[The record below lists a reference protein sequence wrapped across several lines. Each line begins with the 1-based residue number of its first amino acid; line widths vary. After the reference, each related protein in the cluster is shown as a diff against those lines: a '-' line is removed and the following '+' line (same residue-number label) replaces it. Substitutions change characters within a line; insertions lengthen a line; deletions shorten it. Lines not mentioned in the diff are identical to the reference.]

1 MRENRR
7 GVVEETGDEATGETT
22 GEPED
27 CVMMIFLV
35 SARNRP
41 SDVGSQIAGLAE
53 QAFQERF

>member
-1 MRENRR
+1 MREKRR
-7 GVVEETGDEATGETT
+7 GVVEDTGDETT
-22 GEPED
+22 GKAGD

-41 SDVGSQIAGLAE
+41 SDVGNQIAGLAE

>member
-7 GVVEETGDEATGETT
+7 GVVEDTGDETTGETT
-22 GEPED
+22 GKAGD

-41 SDVGSQIAGLAE
+41 SDVGNQIAGLAE

>member
-7 GVVEETGDEATGETT
+7 GVVEETGDEAT